1 MQWNLLQID
10 AGILDSADRAARFNS
25 VIELGRVGHLRIR
38 SIRVYIE
45 AEN

>member
-10 AGILDSADRAARFNS
+10 AGILDSADRPARFNS
-25 VIELGRVGHLRIR
+25 LIELGRVGHLRIR
-38 SIRVYIE
+38 SIRLYIE

>member
-10 AGILDSADRAARFNS
+10 AGILDSADRAARFNLL
-25 VIELGRVGHLRIR
+25 IELGRVGYLRIR
-38 SIRVYIE
+38 SIRLYIE